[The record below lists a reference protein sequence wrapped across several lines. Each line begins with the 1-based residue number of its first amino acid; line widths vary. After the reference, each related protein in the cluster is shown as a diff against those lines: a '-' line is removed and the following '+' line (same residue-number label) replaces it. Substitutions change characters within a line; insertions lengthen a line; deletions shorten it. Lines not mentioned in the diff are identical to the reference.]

1 MQPNELSKESI
12 GTACWTTQVVAF
24 DTIININMLSNNHR
38 TAKSTDAPGQTDF
51 VWCEKNFTSSDAWA
65 GFISYHMYKN
75 ISVYIRL

>member
-51 VWCEKNFTSSDAWA
+51 VWCEKKLYEFWRM
-65 GFISYHMYKN
+65 GRFHIIPY
-75 ISVYIRL
+75 V